1 MPALKKESGDTG
13 TRPLGPKREVAV
25 QPPMKTKD
33 TREDDGY
40 DPSKLVDP
48 IINGVEEDIEIYSP
62 LDKIP
67 AGEVLFIR
75 NNTQSVVRLADSPKE
90 ALTKFNLRFAPAG
103 NEDSIVSIDSYEV
116 LRNPGFQKWWRQG
129 KFTVTSDSSIQPIH
143 LDSSQREIDRL
154 QQLSQE
160 GTLSRTAPGSLPVP
174 KELDLDFL
182 DQFNPRS
189 PKFKG

>member
-1 MPALKKESGDTG
+1 MPALKKESAETS
-13 TRPLGPKREVAV
+13 RPLGPKRETAVA
-25 QPPMKTKD
+25 PDLRTKD
-33 TREDDGY
+33 TREDSGY
-40 DPSKLVDP
+40 DPSQIVDP
-48 IINGVEEDIEIYSP
+48 VNSAVEEDIETYSP
-62 LDKIP
+62 QDKIP

-182 DQFNPRS
+182 DQFNPNS